1 MTNNPSHGQNPAG
14 NYHGT
19 AQRNTLAFRIMIH
32 RIAEEYLNTH
42 NEGEE
47 ALEQMD
53 MLGVAYELWGA
64 EVHDKTEEWWNRF
77 GDEPDHYNQILRL
90 IHRLAKIRKLVR
102 ERTRDNQK
110 LVNIYQQILQQ
121 ADITICAYSSWVTLL
136 PINKELSDAI
146 DENDCYKTIQER
158 EDSFE
163 EVGPEAFD
171 MTVLEEALKWAEGKW
186 EKISEHRG
194 KGDIKTGREGSHKQ
208 PTERRK

>member
-1 MTNNPSHGQNPAG
+1 M
-14 NYHGT
+14 
-19 AQRNTLAFRIMIH
+19 NT
-32 RIAEEYLNTH
+32 Y

-77 GDEPDHYNQILRL
+77 GDEPDHYNQIVRL

-136 PINKELSDAI
+136 PINKELLDAI
-146 DENDCYKTIQER
+146 DENGCYKTIQER

-163 EVGPEAFD
+163 EV
-171 MTVLEEALKWAEGKW
+171 
-186 EKISEHRG
+186 
-194 KGDIKTGREGSHKQ
+194 
-208 PTERRK
+208 